1 MLILKNS
8 IEIKEQDL
16 QNLEFIK
23 KFQIA
28 HQEFLQQWNFHRSS
42 WVYEMLR
49 FLLFGT
55 LIGSTFAMGLW
66 AYKINYD
73 SRAADQRVKMLEKSI
88 LLANK
93 QFKILNA
100 EWAHLNRPDRLRKL
114 AEYYFFELRLTPINP
129 DDFIS
134 FSDVYWGQSSGNE
147 PTVSVDK
154 RITGITHEE

>member
-1 MLILKNS
+1 
-8 IEIKEQDL
+8 
-16 QNLEFIK
+16 
-23 KFQIA
+23 
-28 HQEFLQQWNFHRSS
+28 
-42 WVYEMLR
+42 MLR

-55 LIGSTFAMGLW
+55 LIASTFALGLW

-73 SRAADQRVKMLEKSI
+73 SRAADQRVKELEKSI
-88 LLANK
+88 LSANK

-134 FSDVYWGQSSGNE
+134 FSDVDWGESSTNE
-147 PTVSVDK
+147 STALVDNQL
-154 RITGITHEE
+154 TGIEHGE

>member
-1 MLILKNS
+1 
-8 IEIKEQDL
+8 
-16 QNLEFIK
+16 
-23 KFQIA
+23 
-28 HQEFLQQWNFHRSS
+28 
-42 WVYEMLR
+42 MLR

-55 LIGSTFAMGLW
+55 FIGSTFALGLW

-73 SRAADQRVKMLEKSI
+73 SRAAAQRVKELEKSI
-88 LLANK
+88 LFANK

-134 FSDVYWGQSSGNE
+134 FSDLHRDQSSENE
-147 PTVSVDK
+147 TTALVDK
-154 RITGITHEE
+154 RLTGITYEE

>member
-1 MLILKNS
+1 
-8 IEIKEQDL
+8 
-16 QNLEFIK
+16 
-23 KFQIA
+23 
-28 HQEFLQQWNFHRSS
+28 
-42 WVYEMLR
+42 MLR

-55 LIGSTFAMGLW
+55 LIGGTFAMGLW

-88 LLANK
+88 LSANK

-114 AEYYFFELRLTPINP
+114 AEYYFSELRLTPIKP

-134 FSDVYWGQSSGNE
+134 LSDVYWGQLNE
-147 PTVSVDK
+147 NESTALVDK
-154 RITGITHEE
+154 RLTGITHEE

>member
-1 MLILKNS
+1 
-8 IEIKEQDL
+8 
-16 QNLEFIK
+16 
-23 KFQIA
+23 
-28 HQEFLQQWNFHRSS
+28 
-42 WVYEMLR
+42 MLR

-55 LIGSTFAMGLW
+55 LIGSTFALGLW

-73 SRAADQRVKMLEKSI
+73 SRAADQRVKELEKSI

-93 QFKILNA
+93 RFKILNA

-134 FSDVYWGQSSGNE
+134 FSDVYWGESIENE
-147 PTVSVDK
+147 STASLDNQL
-154 RITGITHEE
+154 TGIKHEE

>member
-1 MLILKNS
+1 
-8 IEIKEQDL
+8 
-16 QNLEFIK
+16 
-23 KFQIA
+23 
-28 HQEFLQQWNFHRSS
+28 
-42 WVYEMLR
+42 MLR

-55 LIGSTFAMGLW
+55 LIASTFALGLW

-73 SRAADQRVKMLEKSI
+73 SRAADQRVKELEKSI
-88 LLANK
+88 LSANK

-134 FSDVYWGQSSGNE
+134 FSDVSRSQSSGNN
-147 PTVSVDK
+147 PTALVGK
-154 RITGITHEE
+154 RLTGFEYEE

>member
-1 MLILKNS
+1 
-8 IEIKEQDL
+8 
-16 QNLEFIK
+16 
-23 KFQIA
+23 
-28 HQEFLQQWNFHRSS
+28 
-42 WVYEMLR
+42 MLR

-55 LIGSTFAMGLW
+55 LIGSTFALGLW

-88 LLANK
+88 LSANK
-93 QFKILNA
+93 QLKILNA

-134 FSDVYWGQSSGNE
+134 FSNVYWGE
-147 PTVSVDK
+147 PTENPSTALLDN
-154 RITGITHEE
+154 RLTGIEHEE

>member
-1 MLILKNS
+1 
-8 IEIKEQDL
+8 
-16 QNLEFIK
+16 
-23 KFQIA
+23 
-28 HQEFLQQWNFHRSS
+28 
-42 WVYEMLR
+42 MLR

-73 SRAADQRVKMLEKSI
+73 SRAAAQRVKELEKSI
-88 LLANK
+88 LSANK

-134 FSDVYWGQSSGNE
+134 FSNLYRGESSANE
-147 PTVSVDK
+147 STALLDNRLS
-154 RITGITHEE
+154 GIEHEE